1 MDNRPKK
8 VFPNMKATMET
19 KQKEP
24 YEAPAVLDITPVTVN
39 VAAGMGPSG
48 EPGEMSEDGAE

>member
-1 MDNRPKK
+1 
-8 VFPNMKATMET
+8 MKGKL

-39 VAAGMGPSG
+39 VVAGGGSEYYGDGGGDG
-48 EPGEMSEDGAE
+48 ENPTDDEG